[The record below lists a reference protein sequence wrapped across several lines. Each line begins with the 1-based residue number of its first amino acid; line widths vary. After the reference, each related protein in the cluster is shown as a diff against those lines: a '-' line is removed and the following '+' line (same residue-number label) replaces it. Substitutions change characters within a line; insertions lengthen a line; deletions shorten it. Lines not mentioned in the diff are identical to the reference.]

1 MKKANFHYSSIEALI
16 NHLETVSTKYYN
28 EALAGDTETV
38 EALGAQSGVLSVFV
52 EKLAALQMFGAY
64 IQNDKEGIYIF
75 LASVVNRA
83 NELAKMADYNADMD
97 EYINKVSAIVE
108 SSTNKPQQ
116 ESEPEQEEKAEDENG
131 GTPAKDTRTRREI
144 LTEIYTKAAKKA
156 GLIKGYINALGGLCS
171 CWLICALCALT
182 LALIPFASWFIVQAF
197 AELPRELTG
206 GEWFAC
212 VGSLGLLFAGVPV
225 CVFIAR
231 ESSRDNTW
239 SYWKNYY
246 NI

>member
-108 SSTNKPQQ
+108 SSTNEPQQ
-116 ESEPEQEEKAEDENG
+116 ESEPEQEEK
-131 GTPAKDTRTRREI
+131 
-144 LTEIYTKAAKKA
+144 
-156 GLIKGYINALGGLCS
+156 
-171 CWLICALCALT
+171 
-182 LALIPFASWFIVQAF
+182 
-197 AELPRELTG
+197 
-206 GEWFAC
+206 
-212 VGSLGLLFAGVPV
+212 
-225 CVFIAR
+225 
-231 ESSRDNTW
+231 
-239 SYWKNYY
+239 
-246 NI
+246 